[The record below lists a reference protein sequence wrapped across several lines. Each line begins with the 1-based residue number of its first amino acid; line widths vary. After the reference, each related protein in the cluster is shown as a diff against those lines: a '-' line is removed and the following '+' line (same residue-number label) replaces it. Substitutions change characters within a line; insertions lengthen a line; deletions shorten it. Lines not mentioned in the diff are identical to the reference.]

1 MKRRETNMEYHAN
14 NIITAEQQGEL
25 ITAEQI
31 KSSIKTNAASAY
43 LLSLRSKLSRQ
54 KMGYFLNNVAKMTGN
69 QSMFHCDWGTMK
81 RHHVQGIIDL
91 LIDAGRAPDT
101 INTYLAGLKGVALE
115 AWTMKQIDMESYHH
129 IKQIKNVRGERI
141 PKGRALERHEVAQLF
156 KVCDEDSRCKGVR
169 DSAIFGV
176 LLGCGL
182 RRSEIVA
189 LDLGHINWREQAITV
204 MGKGNKERLAFMPDG
219 TLRRLKLW
227 VNDVRGEQ
235 PGPLFPRIRRH
246 DDVQDSRMTDQAI
259 YEILRTR
266 RMEAGL
272 EHCSP
277 HDLRRTYAND
287 LLETGVDIMT
297 LKDMMGH
304 ASVTTTQRYIRIK
317 DEQMRNASKRLVI

>member
-1 MKRRETNMEYHAN
+1 MEHQTN
-14 NIITAEQQGEL
+14 NIIPVEQQGEL
-25 ITAEQI
+25 LTSEQI

-69 QSMFHCDWGTMK
+69 QSMFHCDWGTMR

-115 AWTMKQIDMESYHH
+115 AWTMKQIDMENYQH

-141 PKGRALERHEVAQLF
+141 PKGRALERNEVVRLF
-156 KVCDEDSRCKGVR
+156 KACDDDARSKGVR
-169 DSAIFGV
+169 DSAIFSI

-182 RRSEIVA
+182 RRGELVA
-189 LDLGHINWREQAITV
+189 LDLTHINWREQGIKV
-204 MGKGNKERLAFMPDG
+204 LGKGNKERMAFMPDG
-219 TLRRLKLW
+219 TVKRLKFW
-227 VNDVRGEQ
+227 IDDVRGEE
-235 PGPLFPRIRRH
+235 PGPLFTRIRRH
-246 DDVQDSRMTDQAI
+246 DDVQDCRITDQAI

-266 RMEAGL
+266 RIEAGL

-287 LLETGVDIMT
+287 LLENGVDILT
-297 LKDMMGH
+297 IQDMMGH

-317 DEQMRNASKRLVI
+317 DEKMRNASKGLVI